1 MSVNCGNCI
10 EQVNMLLKH
19 LSYCQSHKRN
29 VYCRYYNDLVLKPFN
44 IHAMTVI
51 ENEYAPMIII

>member
-1 MSVNCGNCI
+1 M
-10 EQVNMLLKH
+10 
-19 LSYCQSHKRN
+19 
-29 VYCRYYNDLVLKPFN
+29 YYNDLVLKPFN